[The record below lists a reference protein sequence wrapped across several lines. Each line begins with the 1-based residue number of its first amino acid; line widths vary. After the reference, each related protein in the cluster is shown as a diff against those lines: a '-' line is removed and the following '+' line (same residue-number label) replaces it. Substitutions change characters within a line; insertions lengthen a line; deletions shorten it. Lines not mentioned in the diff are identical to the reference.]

1 MAAKQLLS
9 VVVPVF
15 NEAPTVKRS
24 LERLL
29 KAELPLATEI
39 IVVDDGSTDGGIEA
53 IRDFVDGGVV
63 TLVSH
68 ERNRGKG
75 AAVRTGVRE
84 TSGDLITICD
94 ADLEYDPNDYALLL
108 QPILEGE
115 TQVVYGT
122 RAFGAQN
129 AYSFWYVIGNRF
141 LALWASFLFNAW
153 VSDIETCFKIM
164 DADVWRSLELRS
176 SGFGI
181 EAEVTGKLLKRNVR
195 IFEQPITYRARS
207 REEGKKLSWKDGFQA
222 LWILLRIRLFS
233 ARSRTRQ

>member
-1 MAAKQLLS
+1 VDRVAAKQLLS

-15 NEAPTVKRS
+15 NEAPTVKLS

-29 KAELPLATEI
+29 KTELPLATEI

-53 IRDFVDGGVV
+53 IRDFVDGGAV

-84 TSGDLITICD
+84 ANGDLITICD
-94 ADLEYDPNDYALLL
+94 ADLEYDPGDYVLML

-115 TQVVYGT
+115 SQVVYGT

-129 AYSFWYVIGNRF
+129 AYSFWYVIGNRC

-164 DADVWRSLELRS
+164 EADVWRSLGLRS

-181 EAEVTGKLLKRNVR
+181 EAEVTGKLLKRNFR

-207 REEGKKLSWKDGFQA
+207 REEGKKLSWMDGLQA

-233 ARSRTRQ
+233 AR

>member
-1 MAAKQLLS
+1 MADAHLLS

-15 NEAPTVKRS
+15 NEEPTVRRS
-24 LERLL
+24 LERIL

-53 IRDFVDGGVV
+53 IRDFIDDGAV
-63 TLVSH
+63 TLITH

-75 AAVRTGVRE
+75 AAVRSGVRE
-84 TSGDLITICD
+84 ASGDLITICD
-94 ADLEYDPNDYALLL
+94 ADLEYDPSDYALLL
-108 QPILEGE
+108 GPLLEGQ

-129 AYSFWYVIGNRF
+129 AYSFWYVMGNRF

-153 VSDIETCFKIM
+153 VSDIETCFKVM
-164 DADVWRSLELRS
+164 SADVWRSLGLRS
-176 SGFGI
+176 SGFGM
-181 EAEVTGKLLKRNVR
+181 EAEMTGKLLKRNIR

-207 REEGKKLSWKDGFQA
+207 REEGKKLSWTDGLQA

-233 ARSRTRQ
+233 AR